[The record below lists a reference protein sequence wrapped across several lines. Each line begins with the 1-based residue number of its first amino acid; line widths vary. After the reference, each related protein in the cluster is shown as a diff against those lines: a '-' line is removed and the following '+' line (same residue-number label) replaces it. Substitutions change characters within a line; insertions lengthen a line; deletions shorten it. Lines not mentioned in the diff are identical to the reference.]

1 MWVDINI
8 KYVELIIP
16 KINSKE
22 IIKTLEAI
30 IIQMKHDVL
39 YEISH
44 PRMYYKYIYNMRIK

>member
-44 PRMYYKYIYNMRIK
+44 PRMHYKYIYNMRIK